1 MLKTIRKVGSVA
13 ALHVAEAPVALAVE
27 DPPRGGCR
35 FRDVGGVVR
44 IALAPWSQLAHWG
57 GLIVGSIF
65 RWHVAP
71 VSCTLRSPLLR
82 LVDRSERSLAPV

>member
-44 IALAPWSQLAHWG
+44 IALAPWSQFAHWS
-57 GLIVGSIF
+57 GLIVDSIF
-65 RWHVAP
+65 RWHVA
-71 VSCTLRSPLLR
+71 LLVAR
-82 LVDRSERSLAPV
+82 LGAPSLDL